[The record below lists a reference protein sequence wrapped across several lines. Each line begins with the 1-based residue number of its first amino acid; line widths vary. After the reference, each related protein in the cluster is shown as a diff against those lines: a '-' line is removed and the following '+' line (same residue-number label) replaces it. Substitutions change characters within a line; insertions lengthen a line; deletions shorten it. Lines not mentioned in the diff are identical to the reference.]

1 MTPPLFDGLPS
12 PEFAEGG
19 EGKSVLRVNALSF
32 GAHRRIPDERVIA
45 THSSRILKN
54 FAMWACDRF
63 DGSDPASWPEVR
75 VFGKLPVGAKSPVE
89 LTEIAVFKHGRPQS

>member
-45 THSSRILKN
+45 KKFSRIAKSQARLFISILDCSPVDN
-54 FAMWACDRF
+54 ESGEEPREPALNQSFANTR
-63 DGSDPASWPEVR
+63 SWP
-75 VFGKLPVGAKSPVE
+75 PACKS
-89 LTEIAVFKHGRPQS
+89 